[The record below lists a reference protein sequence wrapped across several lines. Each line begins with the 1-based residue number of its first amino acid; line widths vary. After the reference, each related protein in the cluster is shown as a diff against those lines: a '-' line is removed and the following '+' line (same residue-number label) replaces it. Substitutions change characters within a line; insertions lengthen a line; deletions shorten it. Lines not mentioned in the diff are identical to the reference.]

1 MNRNYEISFIK
12 MLPEERGPL
21 FLAPP
26 RHPQG
31 ASRVTPSPSQL
42 VQQDNDMFRIR
53 TIVIS
58 CCSKQSWNDDIEECT
73 ITSTFILTH
82 SHLYC

>member
-1 MNRNYEISFIK
+1 MKRNYETSFIK
-12 MLPEERGPL
+12 TLPEKRGPL

-31 ASRVTPSPSQL
+31 ASRVIPSSSQL
-42 VQQDNDMFRIR
+42 VQQGNNMFRNR

-58 CCSKQSWNDDIEECT
+58 CCSKQSWNDDIECST
-73 ITSTFILTH
+73 IT
-82 SHLYC
+82 